1 MGFSL
6 FVSRAHWVGTT
17 DRLFAKL
24 QGIKKPPGSLAVF
37 LVSVAFSSSAT
48 LSIRQRCEKRI
59 KPKIKAGGG
68 HGVGLVKF

>member
-1 MGFSL
+1 M
-6 FVSRAHWVGTT
+6 
-17 DRLFAKL
+17 

-68 HGVGLVKF
+68 HGSGCSEFELVSLYTDFKRGRQVSPLENA